1 MGIIISRSS
10 AKTTRTA
17 TQPRWDMDASI
28 IEAAVLSISTD
39 NDTFRLLDLPPE
51 LVARTTSFVNS
62 EGVIATRLACKALEA
77 ITFERFAIE
86 NFEHMYCWIRTN
98 QDFDRL
104 KDILGLSPRLS
115 SKIRQLTLTADVL
128 RGRPIGTLQH
138 VRMSYMDD
146 KTSKYWTMAE

>member
-10 AKTTRTA
+10 ANTTRTA

-62 EGVIATRLACKALEA
+62 EGVIAK
-77 ITFERFAIE
+77 
-86 NFEHMYCWIRTN
+86 
-98 QDFDRL
+98 RL
-104 KDILGLSPRLS
+104 KKCIARRTQTCRHCISQS
-115 SKIRQLTLTADVL
+115 C
-128 RGRPIGTLQH
+128 
-138 VRMSYMDD
+138 
-146 KTSKYWTMAE
+146 